1 MAISSRIGVL
11 SVAGTITLIVVTLLA
26 VRFFRVEY
34 PRGEL
39 GQAGA
44 WTLLQ
49 SLDLQHR
56 TDSDR
61 LSPLLV
67 QNAEGS
73 SYSALG
79 LPTTDQKVPR
89 AWIILNEDPP
99 DAPLKMLPSN
109 VNVLINC
116 SYVEQLTSITFVR
129 PDVLA
134 LLRARC
140 QR

>member
-1 MAISSRIGVL
+1 MA
-11 SVAGTITLIVVTLLA
+11 VTLLA
-26 VRFFRVEY
+26 VRFFRVDY

-61 LSPLLV
+61 FSPLLV
-67 QNAEGS
+67 RNAQGS
-73 SYSALG
+73 NYSVLG

-89 AWIILNEDPP
+89 EWIILNEDPP

-109 VNVLINC
+109 VNFLINC
-116 SYVEQLTSITFVR
+116 SYVEQLTSITLIR
-129 PDVLA
+129 PDALA
-134 LLRARC
+134 MLRSRC